1 LRRLTVSLTTQTR
14 MHSSRSS
21 RMTPPDD
28 QLSRVLRNPDALLR
42 FSVAEWDILVRQ
54 ARSAGLLARV
64 RHVLDQHNMIN
75 AIPTEAR
82 WHFDAAATLAN
93 KQQLA
98 VRWEIE
104 KIREALAD
112 LPIPIFLLKG
122 SAYVMAN
129 LSAATGRLFND
140 IDILVPRDQLGPVE
154 AALMLAGWH
163 PTGLSQYDQR
173 YYRRWMH
180 EIPPMQHVM
189 RATVID
195 VHHAILPDT
204 ARYHPDSAKLRSR
217 AVAVEGLPGVFVLS
231 EEDRILH
238 SATHLFHDGEL
249 PHGLRDLTDLDL
261 LLRAAA
267 EDPVFWPRLL
277 ARAGELQL
285 SRPLFYALRYVSHF
299 LDTPVPD
306 SVTAALDPSAPGPFT
321 LALMDGVFRRVL
333 APAHASCADSLTPAA
348 RQAAFVRAHWL
359 RMPAHL
365 LIPHLLH
372 KAFISPLLENHPPK
386 AA

>member
-1 LRRLTVSLTTQTR
+1 
-14 MHSSRSS
+14 MP
-21 RMTPPDD
+21 PPDD
-28 QLSRVLRNPDALLR
+28 KVSRALRRPDALLR
-42 FSVAEWDILVRQ
+42 FSVADWDKLVRQ

-64 RHVLDQHNMIN
+64 CHVLDQHNMID

-98 VRWEIE
+98 VRWEVE

-112 LPIPIFLLKG
+112 LAIPVFLLKG
-122 SAYVMAN
+122 SAYVMAD

-140 IDILVPRDQLGPVE
+140 IDILVPRDQLGPGE

-163 PTGLSQYDQR
+163 PTGLSHYDQR
-173 YYRRWMH
+173 YYRCWMH
-180 EIPPMQHVM
+180 EIPPLQHIK

-204 ARYHPDSAKLRSR
+204 ARYHPDSAKLRNR
-217 AVAVEGLPGVFVLS
+217 AVAVDGLPGVFVLA

-249 PHGLRDLTDLDL
+249 PHGLRDLTDIDL

-267 EDPVFWPRLL
+267 EHPDFWPRLL
-277 ARAGELQL
+277 ARAEELQL
-285 SRPLFYALRYVSHF
+285 SRPLFYALRYASHF
-299 LDTPVPD
+299 LATPVPD
-306 SVTAALDPSAPGPFT
+306 SVAASLDKHAPNRFT
-321 LALMDGVFRRVL
+321 LALMDNVFRRVL
-333 APAHASCADSLTPAA
+333 APAHASCSDFFTPAA
-348 RQAAFVRAHWL
+348 RLAAFVRAHWL
-359 RMPAHL
+359 RMPVHL
-365 LIPHLLH
+365 LIPHLFH
-372 KAFISPLLENHPPK
+372 KAVISPLLDNRPPK